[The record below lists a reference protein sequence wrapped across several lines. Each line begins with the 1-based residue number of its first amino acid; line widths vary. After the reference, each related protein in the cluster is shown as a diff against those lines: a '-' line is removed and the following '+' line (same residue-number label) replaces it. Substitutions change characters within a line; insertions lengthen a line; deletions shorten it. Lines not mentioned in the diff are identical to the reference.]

1 MLNYSVIAL
10 LWRWS
15 LRGFRCFID
24 EEYIYKYIYMYTRLE
39 FKRLDEQKCWRMFE
53 LARVG

>member
-1 MLNYSVIAL
+1 MDLDVL
-10 LWRWS
+10 LMRN
-15 LRGFRCFID
+15 I
-24 EEYIYKYIYMYTRLE
+24 YINIYIYTRLE